1 MRAATAA
8 EAEAVAREI
17 EALGGKALVHIGD
30 VADAK
35 AVQAMADAAAK
46 HFGRID
52 ILVNNAALRR
62 EKPFAEMDYAEWR
75 EILDVTL
82 DGAFH
87 CVKACLPG
95 LRKSGAGTIVNI
107 GGLSAHTGA
116 KNRAHVVTAKAG
128 IVGFTR
134 ALAHDLA
141 ADGIT
146 VNCVV
151 PGLIGT
157 PRPKDRPRT
166 RASSDPPD
174 HHRRARQAGR
184 RRGRGAIPVR
194 PGRALHHRAGHPRQ
208 WRGLSRRLAH
218 GALPF
223 LQRALPDK
231 CARRRRLLMLTIGRM
246 NQQAKIEIRHST
258 CPHDCPSACALD
270 VEVIDGSSIGRV
282 RGSKLQTYTAGV
294 SAPRSRAMPSASI
307 IRTG

>member
-1 MRAATAA
+1 MVREFAGKVAIVTGAGRNIGRAIALALAEGGAAVVVNARSNRA
-8 EAEAVAREI
+8 EAEAVMREI
-17 EALGGKALVHIGD
+17 EKAGGKALVHIGD

-35 AVQAMADAAAK
+35 AVQAMADAATQK
-46 HFGRID
+46 FGRID

-62 EKPFAEMDYAEWR
+62 EKSFAEMDYAAWR

-95 LRKSGAGTIVNI
+95 LRQSGAGTIVNI

-141 ADGIT
+141 GDGIT

-157 PRPKDRPRT
+157 PRPKDKPEP
-166 RASSDPPD
+166 A
-174 HHRRARQAGR
+174 HHLTHGTITGE
-184 RRGRGAIPVR
+184 RGRPEDVAAMVRFLCGPAARYITGQAIHANGGAY
-194 PGRALHHRAGHPRQ
+194 L
-208 WRGLSRRLAH
+208 
-218 GALPF
+218 
-223 LQRALPDK
+223 
-231 CARRRRLLMLTIGRM
+231 
-246 NQQAKIEIRHST
+246 
-258 CPHDCPSACALD
+258 
-270 VEVIDGSSIGRV
+270 
-282 RGSKLQTYTAGV
+282 GV
-294 SAPRSRAMPSASI
+294 
-307 IRTG
+307 